1 VGKWKKRRGMKILVA
16 ILLMLIIEIAN
27 AQEEPQHF
35 EQQIE
40 NETAADEFTEIELEE
55 EKPEMKWYKIHKVDI
70 NDASTD
76 FLVNQFDVP
85 AYAAIQLLQYR
96 KLLGDLIDIHE
107 LQAVPGWDRELV
119 TRILPYIK
127 VGGDDKIIPQL
138 KSLYKK
144 GTSYLQLRTG
154 TVTEKS
160 KGYKKNELGVSTYAG
175 NPLKLMFRYRFTA
188 GKKLQWGYT
197 AEKDAGEK
205 FVSKSK
211 SIFNDYHSFY
221 VAMDKV
227 GKLETFIIGD
237 FEINMGQGLIHWQSV
252 AFKKS
257 ASSVTPLRQGY
268 FAIPHK
274 GLNEQLFHR
283 GIAMVF
289 KRRNILAGFFSAFN
303 HWDGNIVADSNG
315 KLKVSS
321 IQVSGLHRTTNEIE
335 DKNALKVLT
344 FGSTLRYQVNT
355 LQFGINA
362 VNYNFSIPLY
372 RKNEPENLYAIKGK
386 HWLNFSLDYRF
397 TFRNFFFFGELAH
410 GAGGRPAILSGIMA
424 VLHPKVDISVVL
436 RNLPPSFKSI
446 NGNAFT
452 EQAEPGNENGLYFGV
467 AVKFS
472 SKFILNGYADVFNIP
487 MIKARTPAPARGH
500 GHLLQ
505 LSYKPDKRNNILL
518 RLTVEN
524 KQVVEAGQ
532 AYTLQPLVLQRKSQL
547 RIHQQMVLVNGLTF
561 NSRVDWVWLTMEN
574 GKKEMGYQ
582 VYADLF
588 WKPPFSAFGI
598 GLRAS
603 RFDTD
608 SYASRI
614 YSAER
619 DVRNLQSVNLSAGRG
634 WRNYFLLH
642 YKIKSC
648 VQVSLKVMRS
658 YYTDNQSIGTGNDE
672 INRSSRSEYRLQF
685 FFFF

>member
-1 VGKWKKRRGMKILVA
+1 MKLLVVVL
-16 ILLMLIIEIAN
+16 IMLVSVVVN
-27 AQEEPQHF
+27 AQEEPQNF

-40 NETAADEFTEIELEE
+40 NETAADEFTEVEVEE
-55 EKPEMKWYKIHKVDI
+55 EKPELKWYKTHKVNI
-70 NDASTD
+70 NIVTVD
-76 FLVNQFDVP
+76 FLINQFDVP
-85 AYAAIQLLQYR
+85 ANAAIQFFQYR

-119 TRILPYIK
+119 AKVLPYIK
-127 VGGDDKIIPQL
+127 VGGDDKIIPQM

-154 TVTEKS
+154 SVMERS
-160 KGYKKNELGVSTYAG
+160 NGYIKNDMGVSPYAG
-175 NPLKLMFRYRFTA
+175 NPLKLMFRYRFSA

-197 AEKDAGEK
+197 TEKDAGEK
-205 FVSKSK
+205 FFSKSK
-211 SIFNDYHSFY
+211 SFFNDYHSFY
-221 VAMDKV
+221 VAIDKV
-227 GKLETFIIGD
+227 GKLETIIIGD

-268 FAIPHK
+268 FVIPHK
-274 GLNEQLFHR
+274 GVNEQLFHR
-283 GIAMVF
+283 GVAVVF
-289 KRRNILAGFFSAFN
+289 KRRNIFAGLFSAYN
-303 HWDGNIVADSNG
+303 HWDGNIVADTNG
-315 KLKVSS
+315 TLKISS
-321 IQVSGLHRTTNEIE
+321 IQVSGLHRTANEIE
-335 DKNALKVLT
+335 DKNTLKVLT
-344 FGSTLRYQVNT
+344 LGSTLRYQVNT

-362 VNYNFSIPLY
+362 VNYNFSLPLY
-372 RKNEPENLYAIKGK
+372 RKNEPENLYAIKGN
-386 HWLNFSLDYRF
+386 HWLNFSFDYRF
-397 TFRNFFFFGELAH
+397 TYRNFFFFGELAH
-410 GAGGRPAILSGIMA
+410 SAGGRPAILSGLMA

-446 NGNAFT
+446 NGNTFT
-452 EQAEPGNENGLYFGV
+452 EQAEPGNENGLYVGL
-467 AVKFS
+467 AIKFS
-472 SKFILNGYADVFNIP
+472 SKFLLNGYVDVFSMP
-487 MIKARTPAPARGH
+487 MIKARTPAPVKGN

-505 LSYKPDKRNNILL
+505 LHYKPDKRNNLL
-518 RLTVEN
+518 IRFTVEN
-524 KQVVEAGQ
+524 KQIIEAGQ
-532 AYTLQPLVLQRKSQL
+532 ASIIQPLVLQRKNQL
-547 RIHQQMVLVNGLTF
+547 RIHQQLVLIPGLTM
-561 NSRVDWVWLTMEN
+561 NNRVDWVWLTMEN
-574 GKKEMGYQ
+574 GVKESGYQ
-582 VYADLF
+582 VYVDFF
-588 WKPPFSAFGI
+588 WKPPFSRLGF

-608 SYASRI
+608 GYSSRI